1 VKQLPGFKSLMNVP
15 VFPHCYR
22 IMLLRALDQHNVS
35 HTQTHITLC
44 PQFNCNVV
52 SSHYLNHLIYLHIS
66 RAFKIL
72 TEDFRNYRLIY
83 SQHSPWIYKHDFLS
97 RTETGPPE
105 FEPTSCIVN
114 NMLICN
120 SFSVQLATPGSLV
133 QVNPQINSEVR
144 HPRCVL
150 QAS

>member
-1 VKQLPGFKSLMNVP
+1 MKVP

-22 IMLLRALDQHNVS
+22 IMLRRALDQHSVS
-35 HTQTHITLC
+35 HTQIHITLC

-52 SSHYLNHLIYLHIS
+52 SSHYLSHLIYLHNS
-66 RAFKIL
+66 RASKTL
-72 TEDFRNYRLIY
+72 TEDFRTYRLTY
-83 SQHSPWIYKHDFLS
+83 SQHSPWIYKQDFF
-97 RTETGPPE
+97 RHTETGPPE
-105 FEPTSCIVN
+105 YEPSSCIVN
-114 NMLICN
+114 NMHICD

-133 QVNPQINSEVR
+133 HVNPQINFEMR